1 MDNFFILYAY
11 IQIYAWGLDVEDTV
25 RLFKAL
31 SDETRIRIIKLLQHR
46 DGLCVCEIMQ
56 ALNITQTRASR
67 NLGILRSAGLVTSR
81 KSGLWVEYS
90 LRGRTI
96 DGRNSSLLRL
106 LKNWL
111 EDSAVVVEDRKRL
124 AKSRRIGPREVGKCR

>member
-1 MDNFFILYAY
+1 MRS
-11 IQIYAWGLDVEDTV
+11 DVEDTT

-46 DGLCVCEIMQ
+46 DRLCVCEIMQ
-56 ALNITQTRASR
+56 ALDITQTRASR

-90 LRGRTI
+90 LKSKGSG
-96 DGRNSSLLRL
+96 GRNPSILRL

-111 EDSAVVVEDRKRL
+111 EDSPVVVEDRERL
-124 AKSRRIGPREVGKCR
+124 ANSCRVGPRAVGKCR